1 MVPHRYRNKKG
12 NFDIRR
18 VDRCLATKADVSSV
32 SLSSE
37 RIEELWVVRGV
48 KGERMSSAIGGVPS
62 IFIFF
67 LPTFKTET
75 PKRF

>member
-1 MVPHRYRNKKG
+1 MVPHPYRNKKG

-18 VDRCLATKADVSSV
+18 VDRCLVTKADVSGV

-37 RIEELWVVRGV
+37 PVEELWVVRGG

-67 LPTFKTET
+67 FPT
-75 PKRF
+75 

>member
-1 MVPHRYRNKKG
+1 M
-12 NFDIRR
+12 
-18 VDRCLATKADVSSV
+18 CLVTKADVSSV

-37 RIEELWVVRGV
+37 PVEELWVVRGV

-67 LPTFKTET
+67 LPT
-75 PKRF
+75 

>member
-1 MVPHRYRNKKG
+1 MVPHRYGNKKG

-48 KGERMSSAIGGVPS
+48 KGERMSSAIGGVTS

-67 LPTFKTET
+67 LPT
-75 PKRF
+75 